1 MRLIEKKKKKK
12 KKKKKEEVV
21 EVNQNRIAQWSLNS
35 ILTLLHRLKRFL
47 ESEITAFPLEISSFS
62 IPASSVY
69 TPNRGWIQ
77 AGRRVT
83 ERENSRRFLA
93 FAPVKFMKKST

>member
-1 MRLIEKKKKKK
+1 MNSRNGKIEKEKKRKVFLVSFNNEYVLKVTG
-12 KKKKKEEVV
+12 KKKKEVV
-21 EVNQNRIAQWSLNS
+21 EINQNRIAQWSLNS

-69 TPNRGWIQ
+69 TPNRG
-77 AGRRVT
+77 V
-83 ERENSRRFLA
+83 ESVNCNKSRKR
-93 FAPVKFMKKST
+93 

>member
-1 MRLIEKKKKKK
+1 MHLIEKKKKKK
-12 KKKKKEEVV
+12 KEEEVV

-69 TPNRGWIQ
+69 TPNRG
-77 AGRRVT
+77 V
-83 ERENSRRFLA
+83 ESVNCNKSRKR
-93 FAPVKFMKKST
+93 